1 MPNWCNNDVTL
12 SHQDPEVIAR
22 AVKAYQL
29 GKFLQEFIPIPED
42 VVETDGW
49 YHWCINNWGTKWDI
63 GGDGEFIEQPDATTL
78 VLKFDS
84 AWSPP
89 IEAYHALEEQGF
101 EVAAYFNE
109 PGMAFCGTYDAE
121 YGESTIDYSSMSA
134 DQIRDEL
141 PELDERFCI
150 SQWIEDSQEEI
161 GS

>member
-29 GKFLQEFIPIPED
+29 GEFLQEFIPIPAE

-49 YHWCINNWGTKWDI
+49 YHWCVTNWGTKWDI

-78 VLKFDS
+78 VLRFDS

-89 IEAYHALEEQGF
+89 IEAYHTLEALGF
-101 EVAAYFNE
+101 EVEAFFFE
-109 PGMAFCGTYDAE
+109 PGMAFAGSYIEGYEDTV
-121 YGESTIDYSSMSA
+121 DYSGMTA

-161 GS
+161 ES